1 MGTGI
6 NVTGK
11 LEAGKLQIGDKV
23 VVMPAGEQGLVK
35 SKCLVHMSPLLEAVI
50 RLVTQRL
57 YLSPSL
63 PAVIRSSRNPK

>member
-23 VVMPAGEQGLVK
+23 VVMPAGKQGLVK
-35 SKCLVHMSPLLEAVI
+35 GKCTVCYYCLLHMKPLLWSSCNV
-50 RLVTQRL
+50 
-57 YLSPSL
+57 SPYT
-63 PAVIRSSRNPK
+63 AEKFH